1 MKNVERKRFIWICS
15 VLLAITMIQCSGTK
29 RLVSGE
35 TNGASPDVEE
45 LEDINTLVIT
55 SYKLQID
62 EENEWSGKLR
72 GYIKAIRGEGVMISL
87 RRGMNIEVAR
97 MWIKNDTLTILNRVD
112 RMVKIIDVER
122 YLGECRVMLKND
134 WAMFLLMGKNPV
146 KDRFI
151 KEKDKGDLSMLF
163 HGCEIEVEVEGGRK
177 TTKRIE
183 VRRLHNEIIIKY
195 ENGKKGKEVQ
205 LPKKIELDV
214 NTDEIKVRC
223 MLEFEDYIINRETEM
238 KVKIPAGYHR

>member
-15 VLLAITMIQCSGTK
+15 VLLVITMIQCSGTK

-35 TNGASPDVEE
+35 TNGGSPDVEE

-97 MWIKNDTLTILNRVD
+97 MWIKNDTLTILN
-112 RMVKIIDVER
+112 
-122 YLGECRVMLKND
+122 
-134 WAMFLLMGKNPV
+134 
-146 KDRFI
+146 
-151 KEKDKGDLSMLF
+151 
-163 HGCEIEVEVEGGRK
+163 
-177 TTKRIE
+177 
-183 VRRLHNEIIIKY
+183 
-195 ENGKKGKEVQ
+195 
-205 LPKKIELDV
+205 
-214 NTDEIKVRC
+214 
-223 MLEFEDYIINRETEM
+223 
-238 KVKIPAGYHR
+238 